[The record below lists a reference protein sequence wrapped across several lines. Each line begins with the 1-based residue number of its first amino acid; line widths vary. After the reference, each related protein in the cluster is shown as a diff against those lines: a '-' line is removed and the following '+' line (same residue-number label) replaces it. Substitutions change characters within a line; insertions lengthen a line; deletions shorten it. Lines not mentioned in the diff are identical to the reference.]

1 MKKFFAICLALTTLV
16 ACNKKN
22 AQMLGNV
29 NAVNVECNPE
39 VLESIGGKIP
49 VAVEVT
55 YPEGFITKDGMM
67 VVTPVLVF
75 GDEEYTCQP
84 YTYQGEDVK
93 ENHKVVSSKGGTIRE
108 SFTIPFVKGMEKSHL
123 EMRSVVFAANK
134 RLDLPAIKVADGV
147 RTVYNMAKIN
157 GYYDYKKDNYQEKYI
172 ETAEGQIHYNV
183 NSSEVGNQMSGKS
196 MKEYQNELKEREKE
210 GMDAKGTKIISYAS
224 PEGGEE
230 YNAKLSDK
238 RSASAEKAWDKISKG
253 GKADEVEVQSVG
265 QDWEGFKEAV
275 SNSNIED
282 KELILRVLSMYSD
295 PAVRESE
302 IKNMSEL
309 YSEIKQQV
317 FPELRRSRFVTEY
330 EIQNYSDEDL
340 QKLYDRKLLY
350 LVDEEGIMR
359 IAANCDSLSDKR
371 ILYNALADKY
381 DSDRARYNLGVT
393 YLESGSSTLAQNAF
407 DKMKDQKDADLINA
421 EGVLAMRA
429 GKYDDADALFFKSGT
444 DDAKKNLGVL
454 ALVQGD
460 YAEAA
465 KRLKGLGGESE
476 AVANIMNGD
485 YSSAISALDG
495 YDSAEDDYIRAIAAA
510 RQGKASDVKTY
521 LNSAFSKDSSL
532 KEKAANDIEFTG
544 FEF

>member
-1 MKKFFAICLALTTLV
+1 MKKFLAFSLAILALV

-29 NAVNVECNPE
+29 DAVKVECTPE
-39 VLESIGGKIP
+39 VLESIDGKIP
-49 VAVEVT
+49 VAIEVT
-55 YPEGFITKDGMM
+55 YPAGFQTKESMM
-67 VVTPVLVF
+67 VVTPVLVYNGGEF
-75 GDEEYTCQP
+75 NCQP
-84 YTYQGEDVK
+84 YTYQGEDIK
-93 ENHKVVSSKGGTIRE
+93 ENNKVVSSKGGSVRE
-108 SFTIPFVKGMEKSHL
+108 SFTIPFVEGMEKSHL
-123 EMRSVVFAANK
+123 ELRTVAFTGNK
-134 RLDLPAIKVADGV
+134 RYDLPAIKVADGC
-147 RTVYNMAKIN
+147 RTVYNLAKTK
-157 GYYDYKKDNYQEKYI
+157 GYYDYKKDNYKDTYI
-172 ETAEGQIHYNV
+172 ETAEGQIKYNV
-183 NSSEVGNQMSGKS
+183 NSSDIGNQLSSSS
-196 MKEYQNELKEREKE
+196 MKDYKDEIAERSKAGYE
-210 GMDAKGTKIISYAS
+210 AKSTKIISYAS
-224 PEGGEE
+224 PEGGQD

-238 RSASAEKAWDKISKG
+238 RSASAEKAWNKISNG
-253 GKADEVEVQSVG
+253 GKIDDVDVQSVG

-275 SNSNIED
+275 ANSNIED

-309 YSEIKQQV
+309 YSEIKTQV

-330 EIQNYSDEDL
+330 EVQNFSDADL

-359 IAANCDSLSDKR
+359 IAANCDSL
-371 ILYNALADKY
+371 ADKQTLY
-381 DSDRARYNLGVT
+381 SALDERFDSDRGRFNLGVT
-393 YLESGSSTLAQNAF
+393 YLEQGSSALAANAF
-407 DKMKDQKDADLINA
+407 GKMKDQTDPDLINA
-421 EGVLAMRA
+421 LGVIEMRK
-429 GKYDDADALFFKSGT
+429 GNYDKADELFFKSGT
-444 DDAKKNLGVL
+444 EDAKKNLGVL

-485 YSSAISALDG
+485 YSSAISALEG
-495 YDSAEDDYIRAIAAA
+495 CDSAQDDYIRAIAAA
-510 RQGKASDVKTY
+510 RQGKSSDVKTY

-532 KEKAANDIEFTG
+532 REKAVNDIEFAG